1 MGQDARACH
10 PPPFRPRHRL
20 PVQLDVC
27 STKVLGAS
35 AAAPIAVRP
44 FCFDTFPQPAVETP
58 VFDSPLAQRVR
69 EEGASLFVGF
79 SFERPSLLLRRRSR
93 PHHVPVE
100 DCFMG
105 LEFSAEAQNS
115 SNPGLA
121 MGCLSDDGAAVEAVA
136 SADDG
141 NAGSPSRAI
150 AAASAVSAEEQWFDI
165 PPPDSSEDPRT
176 FHKGPST
183 LDYFDVEDEILRGG
197 HLKQGGGIGGGVRPK
212 ASSKL
217 TLPLQSYH
225 HLTLIQGGRNAS
237 ISFTK
242 HPVALTVG
250 ALIRFVRAPFLVT

>member
-1 MGQDARACH
+1 
-10 PPPFRPRHRL
+10 
-20 PVQLDVC
+20 
-27 STKVLGAS
+27 
-35 AAAPIAVRP
+35 
-44 FCFDTFPQPAVETP
+44 
-58 VFDSPLAQRVR
+58 
-69 EEGASLFVGF
+69 
-79 SFERPSLLLRRRSR
+79 
-93 PHHVPVE
+93 
-100 DCFMG
+100 MG

-121 MGCLSDDGAAVEAVA
+121 MGCLSDDGTAVQAVA

-141 NAGSPSRAI
+141 NAGSPSRTI

-165 PPPDSSEDPRT
+165 APPDSSEDPRT

-217 TLPLQSYH
+217 TLRLQSYH

-242 HPVALTVG
+242 HPVAFTVG